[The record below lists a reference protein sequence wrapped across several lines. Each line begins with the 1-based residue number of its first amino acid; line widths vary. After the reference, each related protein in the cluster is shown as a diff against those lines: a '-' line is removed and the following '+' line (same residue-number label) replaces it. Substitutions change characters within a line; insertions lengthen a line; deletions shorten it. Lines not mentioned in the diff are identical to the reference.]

1 MAELIESTTLC
12 AEEKNAFC
20 REFEFSL
27 ASARARGYR
36 AIKIGFPLCM
46 KNELQK
52 ALRRC
57 QKEGRILCSILG
69 EKIASDDGA
78 TQYLLNKLPALEA
91 DADFMKRTEGVAFLY
106 L

>member
-1 MAELIESTTLC
+1 MAEVIESTTLR

-27 ASARARGYR
+27 ASARARGCR
-36 AIKIGFPLCM
+36 AIKLRFSLNM

-57 QKEGRILCSILG
+57 QKEGRILCSVLG
-69 EKIASDDGA
+69 EKIASGDGS
-78 TQYLLNKLPALEA
+78 TQYLLNKLPELEA
-91 DADFMKRTEGVAFLY
+91 DADFMQRVDGVVFLY